1 MGCSIFHSHP
11 MPIKNIR
18 TKLIFLIIIAI
29 FCLFIIYFEYS
40 YIYLLLY
47 LFSTYF
53 TFQYYV
59 NHYNFIEHYSERFHI
74 VKILFRKMQKRPC
87 ISAQSPPHKQTN
99 QIQLLGS
106 CHHLY
111 ITLIVWSGQIEVM

>member
-1 MGCSIFHSHP
+1 MVCSIFHSHP
-11 MPIKNIR
+11 MPTKNLR
-18 TKLIFLIIIAI
+18 TKLIFLTIIVI

-40 YIYLLLY
+40 YNIIFLY

-74 VKILFRKMQKRPC
+74 VNKLFRKMQKRPC

-106 CHHLY
+106 CYHLY
-111 ITLIVWSGQIEVM
+111 ITLITWSCQIEVV